1 MQTASP
7 IGVFAVAVTRDED
20 ATATNGFLGV
30 ASPIG
35 DFPMQ
40 EGVANQ
46 TGELQARAQASQP
59 FQAFQ
64 LAGAG
69 VQAKGK

>member
-1 MQTASP
+1 MQTASL
-7 IGVFAVAVTRDED
+7 IGTFAVAVTHGED
-20 ATATNGFLGV
+20 ATATGGFLGV

-35 DFPMQ
+35 DFTMQ
-40 EGVANQ
+40 GGVASQ
-46 TGELQARAQASQP
+46 SSKLQARVQACQP

-69 VQAKGK
+69 V